1 MCRRRRKIILA
12 VLVAVIAVIVAGYW
26 YERPMILT
34 GTGYAAHNACAL
46 KYVADRDDPDAD
58 LPPNPLKP
66 LLRTGTGDDSATGS
80 LLGVLAKQRAYATPG
95 FGCTLADERPDL
107 GPATKV
113 SADRNPYARAR
124 LPRRRNPAVDAA
136 VAKAFGDGLSADERK
151 QLGTRGIVVVR
162 DGKLLAER
170 YATGFGPDV
179 PQLGWSMTK
188 SVTNLLV
195 GRLVAEG
202 KVRLDDDHLRPEWH
216 DDRARITVRQLM
228 QMTSGLAWDE
238 TYSLGTPITKMLYLE
253 RNMGAYVASRP
264 LAHAPGSYQQYS
276 TGSPTLLC
284 AILAPKHG
292 GADFPRRTLF
302 APLGLSSAVLE
313 PDAVGTP
320 VCGSYMWATPR
331 DWAAVGQF
339 ALAGG
344 VWNGKRLLPEGWM
357 AESTRAV
364 AVKSED
370 EGYATGWWANRK
382 PDGRREEPQLPADA
396 YFAEGHDGQWLIV
409 VPSKQLVVAR
419 LGFTPDTDVD
429 ERAITLAADLIALG

>member
-1 MCRRRRKIILA
+1 MCRRRNVLI
-12 VLVAVIAVIVAGYW
+12 VLVVLIAVIVGGYW
-26 YERPMILT
+26 YERPMVLT
-34 GTGYAAHNACAL
+34 GTGYAAHNACAVT
-46 KYVADRDDPDAD
+46 YVAGRHDPDAD
-58 LPPNPLKP
+58 LPSNPLKP
-66 LLRTGTGDDSATGS
+66 LLSTSTGDDAATGS

-107 GPATKV
+107 GPATEV
-113 SADRNPYARAR
+113 SAARNPYARAR
-124 LPRRRNPAVDAA
+124 VPARRHRAVAA
-136 VAKAFGDGLSADERK
+136 AIAKAFGDDLSGDARK
-151 QLGTRGIVVVR
+151 QLGTRGIVVLR
-162 DGKLLAER
+162 DGELLAER
-170 YATGFGPDV
+170 YAEGFGPKT

-195 GRLVAEG
+195 GRRVARGEL
-202 KVRLDDDHLRPEWH
+202 RLDDDHLRPEWH
-216 DDRARITVRQLM
+216 DERARITVRQLM

-238 TYSLGTPITKMLYLE
+238 TYSLGTPITKMLYRE

-292 GADFPRRTLF
+292 GPDFPRRALF

-313 PDAVGTP
+313 PDAVGSP

-339 ALAGG
+339 ALVGG
-344 VWNGKRLLPEGWM
+344 VWNGRRLLPKGWI

-364 AVKSED
+364 KVESED

-382 PDGRREEPQLPADA
+382 PDGTLAEPKLPADA

-429 ERAITLAADLIALG
+429 DRAVTLAADLIGSD